1 MLCQSCQ
8 KREATRHES
17 VLKGDGSWSEVHV
30 CDQCAE
36 KGEVSILTPASLV
49 QALIEGST
57 SLSAA
62 KPGVAGRTC
71 PRCGITYAEFRAKG
85 RLGCPQDYEVFQPEL
100 TALIEKIH
108 HGGLQHVGKSPAST
122 ENRSASERELI
133 DLRRALAE
141 AVTGER
147 YEEAARLRDRIRI
160 VEEGGEPPP
169 PPAVGRAP
177 SARAKGRSSGT
188 SKGASKGRG
197 KPRGGKK

>member
-1 MLCQSCQ
+1 MLCQNCQ

-49 QALIEGST
+49 QALIEGAT
-57 SLSAA
+57 SLSTA
-62 KPGVAGRTC
+62 KPGAAGKTC

-100 TALIEKIH
+100 TSLLEKIH
-108 HGGLQHVGKSPAST
+108 HGGLQHTGKSPVST
-122 ENRSASERELI
+122 ENRSAAERELI
-133 DLRRALAE
+133 DLRRTLAE
-141 AVTGER
+141 AVAGER

-160 VEEGGEPPP
+160 VEERGEPAAAPPAPSRASPRKPASRSSKSPP
-169 PPAVGRAP
+169 P
-177 SARAKGRSSGT
+177 K
-188 SKGASKGRG
+188 KG
-197 KPRGGKK
+197 KPKGKK